1 MARFTRI
8 PLAAAQRSAGTQT
21 GADTPKRPAFRQ
33 PRRGVKTAA
42 FAEAYPHLSRWV
54 EGSGWIEVGDDGSR
68 PSMIRVMDEGGM
80 IWEGASHHASADQAL
95 CEAEAAVAQH
105 MREQYG
111 E

>member
-8 PLAAAQRSAGTQT
+8 PRAAAQSVTDAR
-21 GADTPKRPAFRQ
+21 KRPGSRQ

-54 EGSGWIEVGDDGSR
+54 EGSGWIEVGDDGMR
-68 PSMIRVMDEGGM
+68 PSMIRVLDEGGM
-80 IWEGASHHASADQAL
+80 IWESASHYANVDEAL
-95 CEAEAAVAQH
+95 RDAEAAVARH
-105 MREQYG
+105 MRERYG